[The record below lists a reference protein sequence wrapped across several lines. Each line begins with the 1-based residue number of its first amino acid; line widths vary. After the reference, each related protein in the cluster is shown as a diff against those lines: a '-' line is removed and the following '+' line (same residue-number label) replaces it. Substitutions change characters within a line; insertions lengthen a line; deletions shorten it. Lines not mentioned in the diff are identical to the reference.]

1 MAEEADAPLRD
12 IALTGRFLGGAPAE
26 RVSAFVA
33 SGDAAHHLTAWF
45 GQEWLAA
52 LARQP
57 NRVCLLRAALDRDIA
72 IIDEIVSSQLD
83 AVTQHPRYTRLE
95 GSWRGIDWLVDRT
108 PQAGRIRLRILH
120 ARWAEVCRD
129 LERALEFDQSVLFRK
144 IYEEEFGTPG
154 GKPFGLIAA
163 DYQIRHRSTQDYPTD
178 DVGALARFAGIA
190 AAAFAP
196 TIFAAAPE
204 LLGLDSFAD
213 VSASLDLSVVL
224 RGGEYQRWRNIGN
237 QDDLRFIGVA
247 LPRLLARPP
256 WPDDGTR
263 ADRFRY
269 RTHVPR
275 AEQRVWMS
283 PVYGFAAV
291 ALRAFERNSWPG
303 DVRGADI
310 NDEARGGVLDGLPVE
325 RFASDVPDEAPPRAP
340 LELALTDDQETQVS
354 QASLIPL
361 SALEGLPEACFGM
374 LPSLH
379 RPPRMTGSGAD
390 ANQKLSA
397 QLNTLLCVS
406 RFAHMIKLIGREML
420 GNAVD
425 PADVELRLQRW
436 LNGFISGVGSGG
448 AEVAAKY
455 PLQEA
460 KVDVREQIG
469 RPGSYGCVIHLK
481 PHHQLDEVGASFRF
495 VTDFLP
501 RKAAA

>member
-1 MAEEADAPLRD
+1 MFFGAQTTQKPKKYDRPDATANAAISARLPYIMATSRFAHYLKVMARDKIGSFMEAEDCEAWLNRWISNYVNSDADAGQEMKAKYPLREAKVEVEEIPGKPGSYNAVAYMRPWLQMEELTTSLRMVARIPAEDADRSDSPRHGQEADAPLRD
-12 IALTGRFLGGAPAE
+12 IALTGRFLGGAAAE

-57 NRVCLLRAALDRDIA
+57 GRVCLLRAALDRDIA

-108 PQAGRIRLRILH
+108 PQAGEFRLRILH
-120 ARWAEVCRD
+120 ARWSEVCRD

-275 AEQRVWMS
+275 AEQRVWTE
-283 PVYGFAAV
+283 PRLW
-291 ALRAFERNSWPG
+291 LR
-303 DVRGADI
+303 
-310 NDEARGGVLDGLPVE
+310 
-325 RFASDVPDEAPPRAP
+325 
-340 LELALTDDQETQVS
+340 
-354 QASLIPL
+354 
-361 SALEGLPEACFGM
+361 
-374 LPSLH
+374 
-379 RPPRMTGSGAD
+379 GSGA
-390 ANQKLSA
+390 AGVRA
-397 QLNTLLCVS
+397 QFLAGRRPRCRYQRRGARRRARRTS
-406 RFAHMIKLIGREML
+406 RRA
-420 GNAVD
+420 
-425 PADVELRLQRW
+425 LRLGRSRR
-436 LNGFISGVGSGG
+436 GAPARAARTGSH
-448 AEVAAKY
+448 
-455 PLQEA
+455 
-460 KVDVREQIG
+460 R
-469 RPGSYGCVIHLK
+469 
-481 PHHQLDEVGASFRF
+481 
-495 VTDFLP
+495 
-501 RKAAA
+501 